1 MYYTF
6 DNTIPDLHSK
16 LYMKGEKL
24 SIPADADTF
33 RVITYID
40 GKPAGKLITVPLA
53 DLEKR
58 LK

>member
-6 DNTIPDLHSK
+6 DNTLPDHHSQ
-16 LYMKGEKL
+16 LYKKGEKL
-24 SIPADADTF
+24 TIPPDADTF
-33 RVITYID
+33 RVITYRD
-40 GKPAGKLITVPLA
+40 GKAVGKLITVPLA